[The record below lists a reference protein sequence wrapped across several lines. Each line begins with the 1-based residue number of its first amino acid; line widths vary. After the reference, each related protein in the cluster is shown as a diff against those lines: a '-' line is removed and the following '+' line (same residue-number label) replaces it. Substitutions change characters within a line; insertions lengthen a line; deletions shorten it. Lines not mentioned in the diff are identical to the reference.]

1 MSQGLPQDKDL
12 LTTEDVATYL
22 GVGPV
27 TVWRWCRDGNLPCLK
42 IGRGWRIRRETLE
55 RFLERS
61 ERSETLVGRL
71 RSFLE
76 VPDNVLA
83 IAQDREM
90 MHRLDT
96 AFFRV
101 GEAQGGTLIKYVG
114 GESWDSLDDAR
125 TELERHGLEVGR
137 LEEEGRFRF
146 TSEPDPQ
153 GGRTEELK
161 RLLSEEADGGRS
173 VWVSFDW
180 AEQIGLEAAL
190 KQQEA
195 LREVVEEGELV
206 LKTAVLEEVVD
217 EWPGKMLRRA
227 QVAHSG
233 TIWLS
238 ESGLA
243 LSRVTPPPPLSKE
256 V

>member
-1 MSQGLPQDKDL
+1 MHQGLPQGKEL
-12 LTTEDVATYL
+12 LDTDDVAAYL
-22 GVGPV
+22 GVGLV
-27 TVWRWCRDGNLPCLK
+27 TVWRWCREGSLPCLK
-42 IGRGWRIRRETLE
+42 IGREWRIRREALE
-55 RFLERS
+55 GFLKRS

-76 VPDNVLA
+76 VPDSVLA
-83 IAQDREM
+83 VAQDFEM
-90 MHRLDT
+90 MHRLDV

-101 GEAQGGTLIKYVG
+101 GEARGGSLIKYVG
-114 GESWDSLDDAR
+114 GESWDSLDDVR
-125 TELERHGLEVGR
+125 TTLERCGLEVGR

-146 TSEPDPQ
+146 TSEPDPR
-153 GGRTEELK
+153 GGRTEELR

-173 VWVSFDW
+173 VWVSFNW

-190 KQQEA
+190 NQQQA
-195 LREVVEEGELV
+195 LREVVEEGGLV
-206 LKTAVLEEVVD
+206 VKTVVLEELVD

-227 QVAHSG
+227 QVLHSG

-243 LSRVTPPPPLSKE
+243 LSRVTPSPSS
-256 V
+256 

>member
-1 MSQGLPQDKDL
+1 MYQGLPQGQDL
-12 LTTEDVATYL
+12 LDAEDVAAYL
-22 GVGPV
+22 GVRPV
-27 TVWRWCRDGNLPCLK
+27 TVWRWCRDGSLPCLK
-42 IGRGWRIRRETLE
+42 IGREWRIRQEALE
-55 RFLERS
+55 GFLKRS
-61 ERSETLVGRL
+61 ERPESLVGRL

-90 MHRLDT
+90 MHRLDA

-101 GEAQGGTLIKYVG
+101 GEAQGGRLIKYVG
-114 GESWDSLDDAR
+114 GESWDSLDEAR
-125 TELERHGLEVGR
+125 ADLKHHGLEVGR
-137 LEEEGRFRF
+137 LEEEERFRF

-153 GGRTEELK
+153 DGRSEGLR
-161 RLLSEEADGGRS
+161 RLLSEEADGGHS
-173 VWVSFDW
+173 VWVSFNW

-190 KQQEA
+190 KQQQA
-195 LREVVEEGELV
+195 LREVAEEGELV
-206 LKTAVLEEVVD
+206 LKTVVLEEVVD

-227 QVAHSG
+227 QVLHSG

-243 LSRVTPPPPLSKE
+243 LSRVTPPPSS
-256 V
+256 